1 MARMGWRG
9 CEDGVGESVGRRE
22 RWNKPKVEL
31 VEIMRYTWLAE
42 ARLEPNLFYSY
53 LLDYFIVS
61 FPAIGV
67 Q

>member
-22 RWNKPKVEL
+22 RWNAKVTLNREK
-31 VEIMRYTWLAE
+31 
-42 ARLEPNLFYSY
+42 LFSRQEE
-53 LLDYFIVS
+53 
-61 FPAIGV
+61 V

>member
-42 ARLEPNLFYSY
+42 ARLES
-53 LLDYFIVS
+53 DWTS
-61 FPAIGV
+61 A
-67 Q
+67 